1 VDRFAR
7 SLGNAL
13 LILFVWPISATA
25 NSEQPASPCAKP
37 PKVPRAQLRTVVQE
51 DNLIVIDSDGV
62 SPETSKYQAQLEH
75 MFQTIEHQ
83 PRHRL
88 LLFVHGG
95 LTTIK
100 TANQLAADVNRRIDK
115 SSPETYP
122 IFLNWDSG
130 LLSSYGH
137 HLAYERNGISYKGT
151 PAAFSAA
158 ALFPFV
164 LFSDLGRGL
173 ANLPMNVAINFGKI
187 FQNAD
192 GIYQQNTHIFPV
204 RDKFFEV
211 LRRFASDPRASQRD
225 DQFFHNGLEYVPGKP
240 NRPALGLSLGP
251 DSSDTVRAGL
261 VAENVLTAPLQFT
274 TEPALDTVGTA
285 AWKNMLRRTRT
296 MFYPAGN
303 FITTSKRGDEVGTLY
318 PGAAAL
324 FFEALDRFL
333 KQHPSYYLDVVAHSM
348 GALVMDEALREYPDL
363 RIRNLVYMGAACS
376 IRDFQASGGIYLRFH
391 STDFYNLCLH
401 PRAELDESNVG
412 GIPVRG
418 SLLTWIDEFFQSPE
432 SFGDRTLGTFEN
444 AVIAYQLLP
453 ASARIHLKAFG
464 LEPHHGPPG
473 YSSGPRKHGEFPE
486 FEFWN
491 PDFWRTADAP
501 RFYRRFTDSNQ

>member
-1 VDRFAR
+1 MIGLMGPTLAIGSGTHGPPLAKV
-7 SLGNAL
+7 
-13 LILFVWPISATA
+13 
-25 NSEQPASPCAKP
+25 PAAKI
-37 PKVPRAQLRTVVQE
+37 PRAQLRTVVEE
-51 DNLIVIDSDGV
+51 DHRIVIDSDGV
-62 SPETSKYQAQLEH
+62 SPETTKYQAQLEH

-95 LTTIK
+95 LTTLEI
-100 TANQLAADVNRRIDK
+100 ANQLARDVDHRIE
-115 SSPETYP
+115 SSSSDTYP

-151 PAAFSAA
+151 PAGYSAM

-164 LFSDLGRGL
+164 LLSDLGRGL
-173 ANLPMNVAINFGKI
+173 ANLPMNVAINIGKI

-192 GIYQQNTHIFPV
+192 GIYQANSQLFPV
-204 RDKFFEV
+204 KDKFSEV
-211 LRRFASDPRASQRD
+211 LRRFAPNPRASQRD
-225 DQFFHNGLEYVPGKP
+225 DQFFHAGLQYVPGTRKQP
-240 NRPALGLSLGP
+240 SIGLFLGP
-251 DSSDTVRAGL
+251 DSSDVVRAGL
-261 VAENVLTAPLQFT
+261 VTENVLTAPLQFT

-285 AWKNMLRRTRT
+285 AWKNMVRRTRT

-303 FITTSKRGDEVGTLY
+303 FITTSNHRDNPEALY

-324 FFEALDRFL
+324 FFASLNRFL
-333 KQHPSYYLDVVAHSM
+333 QRHPSYYLDVVAHSM
-348 GALVMDEALREYPDL
+348 GSLVMNEALREYPNL
-363 RIRNLVYMGAACS
+363 RIRNLVYMAPACS
-376 IRDFQASGGIYLRFH
+376 IRDFQTSGGIYLRYH
-391 STDFYNLCLH
+391 STNFYNLCLH

-418 SLLTWIDEFFQSPE
+418 SLLTWVDEFFQAPE
-432 SFGDRTLGTFEN
+432 TFGDRTLGTFEN
-444 AVIAYQLLP
+444 AVISYELLP
-453 ASARIHLKAFG
+453 SSDRVHLKAFG
-464 LEPHHGPPG
+464 LEPHDCPTG

-491 PDFWRTADAP
+491 RDFWQTKNPP
-501 RFYRRFTDSNQ
+501 RYYRHY